1 MKAAGITDAHR
12 VGNVGLYPL
21 GSTSHPTASRVGAPG
36 QQWSVSFGSLA
47 LVVSGRQGVRRFRVG
62 RQVRIGRRVFDTVWS
77 VRCRRSGRA
86 VGAISPALASLSG
99 RVITCTIPVTGTS
112 RRGAAAN
119 TSDRAVSPIATAV
132 AIEQALSLSPIRDL
146 DAPTSAP
153 LGEGARRR
161 IRCNGGLIGS
171 RMSLIARAIAVSRS
185 FRCPRAG
192 RASGPRTDP

>member
-47 LVVSGRQGVRRFRVG
+47 LVVSGRQGLRRFRVG

-112 RRGAAAN
+112 RRGACRQHKWQSGEPD
-119 TSDRAVSPIATAV
+119 SDR
-132 AIEQALSLSPIRDL
+132 R
-146 DAPTSAP
+146 
-153 LGEGARRR
+153 G
-161 IRCNGGLIGS
+161 N
-171 RMSLIARAIAVSRS
+171 
-185 FRCPRAG
+185 RAG
-192 RASGPRTDP
+192 TLSESNPRPGRADFGAAGRRCTETNTL